1 MDYPFGLDPY
11 TCRQHLLHHH
21 YLPLVSVHASHH
33 CDLLLQRVL
42 GVLLVLV
49 LQVLRPYGNNAKY
62 SVPRQ
67 NYKIVNNQL
76 ITKSY
81 HLFPVRFGPPVNELI
96 DLQKHQ
102 GSQQLFLLTQL
113 EILLNQAALDGDTND
128 LYLKLFDKVVLTH
141 KVVPFETFNHPVA
154 QVFFVEY
161 GNDTL
166 DSLRQ
171 TLVEFRNY
179 AFPKYFQLDDVL
191 MHVFVVYDPHTVTSA
206 NVHQFQQEIKLRLSL
221 VSTALPVDASDDD
234 ATPLSP
240 LSPDLP
246 LVRARSGT
254 ANSLLSPDQPLV
266 RARSGT
272 ANSMALTGLATSK
285 FLKVPLYDGSTITED
300 LQRLSLGETQGSQP
314 EYLYVPKRFDRTLR
328 TTLHEF
334 LSKFVIAHMQSKTR
348 QWDDVYL
355 QPKRSITLR
364 FFSVSKRMFGGSR
377 EGTPEPTILLGQ
389 YNAHDQYYHRLSPEQ
404 IIRKLADWLLA
415 LKDFKYAYLTYDLI
429 KKDYTTDKAWLYVAL
444 TQAMCCIL
452 LLLSHTVLLGQSA
465 PHDRNTLRKIRHDII
480 EPYIDS
486 CLYTLKLRLGLK
498 TFAIRTLLVVVELLL
513 CFGVAANLLGWWSE
527 LIQRYLVLCINDVDG
542 HLAANN
548 YNLLTVV
555 RALLY
560 ERAAYS
566 LGRCIYLSDVNVIS
580 FNELIIKNVLHQV
593 PATITDHLNIKRI
606 ALNEDE
612 PEEYIESPGEASDE
626 GDDPGYY
633 VNHAKISPSN
643 NAAIAGKTRYR
654 QLALWYLLAVR
665 EWLNMKAYTHVDTVF
680 NNIKLVYDV
689 STIDPDRWYDR
700 ADLLL
705 GFAKRLVEEYCE
717 DRDNRVSTL

>member
-1 MDYPFGLDPY
+1 MDYPFGLDPF

-33 CDLLLQRVL
+33 CDVLLQRVL

-81 HLFPVRFGPPVNELI
+81 HLFPVRFGPPANELI

-113 EILLNQAALDGDTND
+113 EMLLNQAAHDGDTND

-166 DSLRQ
+166 ELLRQ

-191 MHVFVVYDPHTVTSA
+191 MHVFVVYDPQTVSS
-206 NVHQFQQEIKLRLSL
+206 NSVHQFQQEIKLRLSL
-221 VSTALPVDASDDD
+221 VSTALPVDASDDEP
-234 ATPLSP
+234 TP
-240 LSPDLP
+240 
-246 LVRARSGT
+246 
-254 ANSLLSPDQPLV
+254 LSPDQPLI
-266 RARSGT
+266 RPRSGT
-272 ANSMALTGLATSK
+272 ANSMALTGLATAK

-300 LQRLSLGETQGSQP
+300 LQRLSLGDSQGP
-314 EYLYVPKRFDRTLR
+314 EFIQVPKRFDRTLR

-334 LSKFVIAHMQSKTR
+334 LSKYVIAHMQSKTR

-364 FFSVSKRMFGGSR
+364 FFSASKRMFSGSR
-377 EGTPEPTILLGQ
+377 EGTPEPTTLLGQ
-389 YNAHDQYYHRLSPEQ
+389 YNSHDQYYHRLSPEQ

-452 LLLSHTVLLGQSA
+452 LLLSHTVLLA
-465 PHDRNTLRKIRHDII
+465 PATPHDRNTLRKIRHDII

-498 TFAIRTLLVVVELLL
+498 TFALRTLVVVVELLL

-555 RALLY
+555 RALIY

-566 LGRCIYLSDVNVIS
+566 LGRCIFLSDLNVIS

-606 ALNEDE
+606 TLNDE
-612 PEEYIESPGEASDE
+612 PAEFEAQADGQASED

-633 VNHAKISPSN
+633 VNHAKVNPAN

-689 STIDPDRWYDR
+689 STIDPERWYDR

-705 GFAKRLVEEYCE
+705 GFAKRLVEEYCDGRE
-717 DRDNRVSTL
+717 HRVSAL

>member
-1 MDYPFGLDPY
+1 MDYPFGLDPF

-33 CDLLLQRVL
+33 CDVLLQRVL

-81 HLFPVRFGPPVNELI
+81 HLFPVRFGPPANELI

-113 EILLNQAALDGDTND
+113 EMLLNQAAHDGDTND

-166 DSLRQ
+166 ELLRQ

-191 MHVFVVYDPHTVTSA
+191 MHVFVVYDPQTVSS
-206 NVHQFQQEIKLRLSL
+206 NSVHQFQQEIKLRLSL
-221 VSTALPVDASDDD
+221 VSTALPVDASDDEP
-234 ATPLSP
+234 TP
-240 LSPDLP
+240 
-246 LVRARSGT
+246 
-254 ANSLLSPDQPLV
+254 LSPDQPLI
-266 RARSGT
+266 RPRSGT
-272 ANSMALTGLATSK
+272 ANSMALTGLATAK

-300 LQRLSLGETQGSQP
+300 LQRLSLGDSQGP
-314 EYLYVPKRFDRTLR
+314 EFIQVPKRFDRTLR

-334 LSKFVIAHMQSKTR
+334 LSKYVIAHMQSKTR

-364 FFSVSKRMFGGSR
+364 FFSASKRMFSGSR
-377 EGTPEPTILLGQ
+377 EGTPEPTTLLGQ
-389 YNAHDQYYHRLSPEQ
+389 YNSHDQYYHRLSPEQ

-452 LLLSHTVLLGQSA
+452 LLLSHTVLLA
-465 PHDRNTLRKIRHDII
+465 PATPHDRNTLRKIRHDII

-498 TFAIRTLLVVVELLL
+498 TFALRTLVVVVELLL

-555 RALLY
+555 RALIY

-566 LGRCIYLSDVNVIS
+566 LGRCIFLSDLNVIS

-606 ALNEDE
+606 TLNDE
-612 PEEYIESPGEASDE
+612 PAEFEAQEDGQASED

-633 VNHAKISPSN
+633 VNHAKVIPAN

-689 STIDPDRWYDR
+689 STIDPERWYDR

-705 GFAKRLVEEYCE
+705 GFAKRLVEEYCDGRE
-717 DRDNRVSTL
+717 NRVSAL

>member
-1 MDYPFGLDPY
+1 MDYPFGLDPF

-21 YLPLVSVHASHH
+21 YSPLVSVHASHH
-33 CDLLLQRVL
+33 CDVLLQRVL
-42 GVLLVLV
+42 GVSSVSV

-81 HLFPVRFGPPVNELI
+81 HSFPVRFGPPANELI

-102 GSQQLFLLTQL
+102 GSQQLFSLTQL
-113 EILLNQAALDGDTND
+113 EMLLNQAAHDGDTND
-128 LYLKLFDKVVLTH
+128 LYLKLFDKVVSTH

-166 DSLRQ
+166 ESLRQ
-171 TLVEFRNY
+171 ALVEFRNY

-191 MHVFVVYDPHTVTSA
+191 MHVFVVYDPQTVSSA
-206 NVHQFQQEIKLRLSL
+206 SVHQFQQEIKSRLSL
-221 VSTALPVDASDDD
+221 VSTALPVDASDDEP
-234 ATPLSP
+234 TP
-240 LSPDLP
+240 
-246 LVRARSGT
+246 
-254 ANSLLSPDQPLV
+254 LSPDQPSI
-266 RARSGT
+266 RPRSGT
-272 ANSMALTGLATSK
+272 ANSMASTGSATAK

-300 LQRLSLGETQGSQP
+300 LQRLSLGDSQGP
-314 EYLYVPKRFDRTLR
+314 EFIQVPKRFDRTLR

-334 LSKFVIAHMQSKTR
+334 LSKYVIAHMQSKTR

-355 QPKRSITLR
+355 QPKRSITSR
-364 FFSVSKRMFGGSR
+364 FFSASKRMFSGSR
-377 EGTPEPTILLGQ
+377 EGTPEPTTSSGQ
-389 YNAHDQYYHRLSPEQ
+389 YNSHDQYYHRSSPEQ
-404 IIRKLADWLLA
+404 IIRKLADWSLA
-415 LKDFKYAYLTYDLI
+415 LKDFKYAYSTYDLI
-429 KKDYTTDKAWLYVAL
+429 KKDYTTDKAWSYVAS
-444 TQAMCCIL
+444 TQAMCCIS
-452 LLLSHTVLLGQSA
+452 LLLSHTVSSA
-465 PHDRNTLRKIRHDII
+465 PATPHDRNTLRKIRHDII

-486 CLYTLKLRLGLK
+486 CLYTLKSRLGLK
-498 TFAIRTLLVVVELLL
+498 TFALRTLVVVVELLL
-513 CFGVAANLLGWWSE
+513 CFGVAANLSGWWSE

-548 YNLLTVV
+548 YNSSTVV
-555 RALLY
+555 RALIY

-566 LGRCIYLSDVNVIS
+566 LGRCIFLSDLNVIS
-580 FNELIIKNVLHQV
+580 FNELIIKNVSHQV
-593 PATITDHLNIKRI
+593 PATITDHSNIKRI
-606 ALNEDE
+606 TSNDE
-612 PEEYIESPGEASDE
+612 PAEFEAQADGQASED

-633 VNHAKISPSN
+633 VNHAKVNPAN

-654 QLALWYLLAVR
+654 QSALWYLLAVR

-689 STIDPDRWYDR
+689 STIDPERWYDR

-705 GFAKRLVEEYCE
+705 GFAKRSVEEYCDGRE
-717 DRDNRVSTL
+717 HRVSAS

>member
-1 MDYPFGLDPY
+1 MDYPFGLDPF

-33 CDLLLQRVL
+33 CDVLLQRVL

-81 HLFPVRFGPPVNELI
+81 HLFPVRFGPPANELI

-113 EILLNQAALDGDTND
+113 EMLLNQAAHDGDTND

-166 DSLRQ
+166 ELLRQ
-171 TLVEFRNY
+171 ALVEFRNY

-191 MHVFVVYDPHTVTSA
+191 MHVFVVYDPQTVSSA
-206 NVHQFQQEIKLRLSL
+206 SVHQFQQEIKLRLSL
-221 VSTALPVDASDDD
+221 VSTALPVDASDDEP
-234 ATPLSP
+234 TP
-240 LSPDLP
+240 
-246 LVRARSGT
+246 
-254 ANSLLSPDQPLV
+254 LSPDQPLI
-266 RARSGT
+266 RPRSGT
-272 ANSMALTGLATSK
+272 ANSMALTGLATAK

-300 LQRLSLGETQGSQP
+300 LQRLSLGDSQGP
-314 EYLYVPKRFDRTLR
+314 EFIQVPKRFDRTLR

-334 LSKFVIAHMQSKTR
+334 LSKYVIAHMQSKTR

-364 FFSVSKRMFGGSR
+364 FFSASKRMFSGSR
-377 EGTPEPTILLGQ
+377 EGTPEPTTLLGQ
-389 YNAHDQYYHRLSPEQ
+389 YNSHDQYYHRLSPEQ

-452 LLLSHTVLLGQSA
+452 LLLSHTVLLA
-465 PHDRNTLRKIRHDII
+465 PATPHDRNTLRKIRHDII

-498 TFAIRTLLVVVELLL
+498 TFALRTLVVVVELLL

-555 RALLY
+555 RALIY

-566 LGRCIYLSDVNVIS
+566 LGRCIFLSDLNVIS

-606 ALNEDE
+606 TLNDE
-612 PEEYIESPGEASDE
+612 PAEFEAQADGQASED

-633 VNHAKISPSN
+633 VNHAKVNPAN

-689 STIDPDRWYDR
+689 STIDPERWYDR

-705 GFAKRLVEEYCE
+705 GFAKRLVEEYCDGRE
-717 DRDNRVSTL
+717 HRVSAL